1 MLIKSFSPCADWF
14 FVYNDAEGKEISI
27 RLAGWALTEGKDGA
41 DVVVGMV
48 PAQTGTQLVSVPQL
62 TGTYIHEGDM
72 PRPIGL

>member
-14 FVYNDAEGKEISI
+14 FVYNDAEGTELSI

-48 PAQTGTQLVSVPQL
+48 AAGTGSQLVAVPQV
-62 TGTYIHEGDM
+62 TGVYKHEGDM